1 MAELIPMMTDPGQ
14 RRKMIKQKI
23 LDGLAESFPMQ
34 SRNKTIE
41 LADLQY
47 QEKDYSSSE
56 QKKAIL
62 EGSSLNETVKG
73 TVIVRD
79 KEGKVIDKAKNFV
92 LARVPYFT
100 PRHTFI
106 LEGNEYSVSNMIR
119 RKPGVYARK
128 RANGILEASFNTHGG
143 KNFRISMDPSK
154 GEPQL
159 EYGAT
164 KIPLYPI
171 LRRTGMSH
179 DRIAQSWG
187 HKLTDAN
194 QKNLYHKADQAVDK
208 LYKKVLPEYRRDS
221 AHTPADQ
228 MDEVVKDYTR
238 AAMDPDVNVQT
249 LGKGYKNVT
258 PDSLLD
264 ASSKILRIF
273 KDTDEVDDQDNL
285 DFKYMVS
292 VDDLFKERIKLDAR
306 DIAKKLTIK
315 MEATPEV
322 KKVLPAG
329 PFSKGLRTFINTS
342 QLASIPT
349 QTNPM
354 ELIDSAVRV
363 TSLGEGGISTE
374 RAVPIEARQTH
385 VTQIGALDPIRT
397 PESFRAGIDI
407 RAAMLAQ
414 RDAKGNI
421 YVPIYDVKT
430 NRRKHIRAGKLQTAV
445 VAFPNQKL
453 RGTVDAVVNGVNRRV
468 HASKVDYQIP
478 HASFMYS
485 PTTNLIPFLE
495 SAQGNRAVMG
505 SKMQVQALSLVDREE
520 PYIQVKAPGNASY
533 EQLMGHI
540 INPVSPVAGTVAKI
554 DKDYIYIQPEAT
566 KVGAAT
572 LKRDAKYVKVP
583 YDTDFPLAAKTY
595 LNHKLGVKVG
605 DRVKPQQLL
614 ADSNFTRNGTLALG
628 KNMRVAFMPY
638 YGANSNDAVVVSEGA
653 SKKLTSERMYK
664 VVIPRDADLT
674 FKKTKHQSYYG
685 HGYTKDQY
693 KPLDDEGVPTPG
705 SKILPGNP
713 VVVGLRKTQLSADDM
728 ILGKLHRSLVRP
740 YSEYTK
746 VWDHDHTGEVVDVVK
761 TPKRIA
767 LTIKT
772 REPAGI
778 GDKLCYTEDTEV
790 LTTEGWVPVAEVG
803 PRTVCYTL
811 KSSGAI
817 ELQLPTGLYYYPQAG
832 ELYELDSQQVKLRV
846 TPNHDL
852 YVKPRGA
859 SKYQL
864 KPARETIHKRVRHKK
879 NGKWLSTTPEVVTLP
894 PVLRKTSGRIAKV
907 LQPIPTLNW
916 CKFLGTYLANGS
928 FIIHTRK
935 DRNQSIEYRTQI
947 HTVKGQKHSVS
958 GDQYTWI
965 QQIISECN
973 FKGQPRKDRHNI
985 SSRQLT
991 EYVAQFGHA
1000 QDKFVPPEIFT
1011 WGADAAQAIL
1021 EGLIG
1026 CDGHATESGSLGYT
1040 TTSKQLA
1047 DDVQRLALH
1056 AGYAANIKKTIPDNP
1071 NWSARYTVGIVKH
1084 KLTPQINHGHAQ
1096 TQNGQTERIIESI
1109 EPVWGI
1115 TVPNHVLYVRV
1126 KGVPVWSGNSGRY
1139 GNKGVISRIIPDGQ
1153 MIQDERGRPVDIL
1166 MTSAGVVSRINPS
1179 QILETAIGKV
1189 VEKTGKP
1196 ILVENFARKDNT
1208 AWAKKLLKE
1217 HGIKDKETVFDPVSG
1232 KKIPKVFVGNQYI
1245 MKLFKSTDTN
1255 YSARGVPD
1263 SYDLNQQPTKGGVH
1277 SAKVLG
1283 KMEFDAL
1290 VGHNA
1295 RNILKD
1301 AATIKSQKNDEYW
1314 RAIQLGYPTPPPRTS
1329 FAYNK
1334 FLNMLTGAGIK
1345 INRDKN
1351 LVSLAPLTDE
1361 DVLAQSSGEVK
1372 DSKIVQAKNLKP
1384 EIGGLFDPAI
1394 TGGLKGE
1401 KWSHIA
1407 LAEPVISPV
1416 FIDPVRRLLGL
1427 TTNQLNTEL
1436 KEKGGA
1442 HIQRRLKRINVAE
1455 MEKEL
1460 LGQMR
1465 RKKGT
1470 PLDSDVKKVKYL
1482 RALKSRG
1489 LTPDK
1494 AYIVSKIPVTPPV
1507 TRPVLPMQGSQQI
1520 IYGDANPL
1528 YQDLIYI
1535 NNQLKDVKKN
1545 KILIGE
1551 EEKLR
1556 PVLQEAVG
1564 AVYGTNDPVTAK
1576 SQARGHK
1583 GFLTYL
1589 AGKGSPKFGYF
1600 QSKIMKRTQ
1609 DVAGRGTIVPD
1620 STLGIDEVGLPED
1633 MLWSM
1638 YDKFVIRR
1646 LVQTGQPALQAKK
1659 MVKDRHPGARS
1670 HLMREIQERPVLINR
1685 APTLHRYNILAST
1698 PKPIPGHTIR
1708 INPFIEKAQ
1717 NADYDGDTMMVHVP
1731 VSPAA
1736 VEESKNLM
1744 LSNILFSDKSKGDL
1758 LVFPQHE
1765 AIMGINHAASLDL
1778 KNKPKV
1784 FKNKAEAMSAYNS
1797 GKIGLGTRVD
1807 IKEVL

>member
-1 MAELIPMMTDPGQ
+1 MAELIPMMTDPSQ
-14 RRKMIKQKI
+14 RREMIKQKI
-23 LDGLAESFPMQ
+23 LEGLQESFPMK

-41 LADLQY
+41 LADLKY
-47 QEKDYSSSE
+47 QEQDYSSGA
-56 QKKAIL
+56 QKQAIL
-62 EGSSLNETVKG
+62 RGESLNETVKG
-73 TVIVRD
+73 TVTVRD
-79 KEGKVIDKAKNFV
+79 NEGKVIDRAKNFV

-106 LEGNEYSVSNMIR
+106 LDGNEYSISNMIR

-143 KNFRISMDPSK
+143 KNFRISMDPAK

-187 HKLTDAN
+187 HKLTEAN
-194 QKNLYHKADQAVDK
+194 QKNLYRKADQYVDK

-221 AHTPADQ
+221 THTPDDQ
-228 MDEVVKDYTR
+228 IKEIVQDYTR
-238 AAMDPDVNVQT
+238 AAMDPDVTQQT
-249 LGKGYKNVT
+249 LGTPYRNVT
-258 PDSLLD
+258 PNSLLD

-273 KDTDEVDDQDNL
+273 KETDEVDDQDNL
-285 DFKYMVS
+285 DFKHMVS

-322 KKVLPAG
+322 KKVLPSG
-329 PFSKGLRTFINTS
+329 PFTKGLRTFINTS

-349 QTNPM
+349 QTNPI
-354 ELIDSAVRV
+354 ELIDSAMRV

-430 NRRKHIRAGKLQTAV
+430 NRRKNIRAGKLQTSV
-445 VAFPNQKL
+445 VAFPNQEL
-453 RGTVDAVVNGVNRRV
+453 RGTVDALVHGMNRRV
-468 HASKVDYQIP
+468 PASKVDYQIP

-505 SKMQVQALSLVDREE
+505 SKMQVQALSLVDREA
-520 PYIQVKAPGNASY
+520 PYVQVKAPGNTSY
-533 EQLMGHI
+533 EQLMGRI
-540 INPVSPVAGTVAKI
+540 INPVAPVDGTIAKV
-554 DKDYIYIQPEAT
+554 DADYIYIRPDST
-566 KVGAAT
+566 KVGAEGP
-572 LKRDAKYVKVP
+572 KKDARYVKVP
-583 YDTDFPLAAKTY
+583 YDTNFPLAAKTY
-595 LNHKLGVKVG
+595 LHHNLNVKVG
-605 DRVKPQQLL
+605 DKVKRHQLL
-614 ADSNFTRNGTLALG
+614 ANSNFSRNGTLALG
-628 KNMRVAFMPY
+628 KNMRLAFMPY

-653 SKKLTSERMYK
+653 AKKLTSERMYK
-664 VVIPRDADLT
+664 VVVPRDSDLT
-674 FKKTKHQSYYG
+674 FKKTKHQSYFG
-685 HGYTKDQY
+685 HGYTKNQY
-693 KPLDDEGVPTPG
+693 EPLDSEGVPKPG
-705 SKILPGNP
+705 SKILPGDP
-713 VVVGLRKTQLSADDM
+713 VVLGLRKTQLSADDM

-740 YSEYTK
+740 YSEFTK
-746 VWDHDHTGEVVDVVK
+746 TWDHDHAGEVVDVVK

-772 REPAGI
+772 QEPAGI
-778 GDKLCYTEDTEV
+778 GDK
-790 LTTEGWVPVAEVG
+790 
-803 PRTVCYTL
+803 
-811 KSSGAI
+811 I
-817 ELQLPTGLYYYPQAG
+817 
-832 ELYELDSQQVKLRV
+832 
-846 TPNHDL
+846 
-852 YVKPRGA
+852 
-859 SKYQL
+859 
-864 KPARETIHKRVRHKK
+864 
-879 NGKWLSTTPEVVTLP
+879 
-894 PVLRKTSGRIAKV
+894 
-907 LQPIPTLNW
+907 
-916 CKFLGTYLANGS
+916 
-928 FIIHTRK
+928 
-935 DRNQSIEYRTQI
+935 
-947 HTVKGQKHSVS
+947 
-958 GDQYTWI
+958 
-965 QQIISECN
+965 
-973 FKGQPRKDRHNI
+973 
-985 SSRQLT
+985 
-991 EYVAQFGHA
+991 
-1000 QDKFVPPEIFT
+1000 
-1011 WGADAAQAIL
+1011 
-1021 EGLIG
+1021 
-1026 CDGHATESGSLGYT
+1026 
-1040 TTSKQLA
+1040 
-1047 DDVQRLALH
+1047 
-1056 AGYAANIKKTIPDNP
+1056 
-1071 NWSARYTVGIVKH
+1071 
-1084 KLTPQINHGHAQ
+1084 
-1096 TQNGQTERIIESI
+1096 
-1109 EPVWGI
+1109 
-1115 TVPNHVLYVRV
+1115 
-1126 KGVPVWSGNSGRY
+1126 SGRY
-1139 GNKGVISRIIPDGQ
+1139 GNKGVISRIIPDDQ
-1153 MIQDERGRPVDIL
+1153 MIQDAKGRPIDIL

-1179 QILETAIGKV
+1179 QILETAAGKV

-1196 ILVENFARKDNT
+1196 LLIENFRKQDNN
-1208 AWAKKLLKE
+1208 AWAKSLLKK

-1255 YSARGVPD
+1255 YGARGVPS
-1263 SYDLNQQPTKGGVH
+1263 SYDLNQQPTKGGTH

-1290 VGHNA
+1290 VGYGA
-1295 RNILKD
+1295 RNILRD
-1301 AATIKSQKNDEYW
+1301 AASIKSQKNDEYW

-1345 INRDKN
+1345 INRDKS
-1351 LVSLAPLTDE
+1351 LISLAPLTDE
-1361 DVLAQSSGEVK
+1361 DVLEQSSGEVK

-1394 TGGLKGE
+1394 TGGLSGE
-1401 KWSHIA
+1401 KWSHIS
-1407 LAEPVISPV
+1407 LAEPIISPI
-1416 FIDPVRRLLGL
+1416 FKDPVRRLLNL
-1427 TTNQLNTEL
+1427 TNAQLDKEL
-1436 KEKGGA
+1436 KENGGA
-1442 HIQRRLKRINVAE
+1442 HIQRQLKRINVAQL
-1455 MEKEL
+1455 EKDIL
-1460 LGQMR
+1460 SQMR
-1465 RKKGT
+1465 QKKGL
-1470 PLDSDVKKVKYL
+1470 PLDTEVKKVKYL

-1507 TRPVLPMQGSQQI
+1507 TRPVLPMTGSQQI

-1535 NNQLKDVKKN
+1535 NNQLKDAKKN
-1545 KILIGE
+1545 KLLIGE

-1556 PVLQEAVG
+1556 PALQEAVG

-1576 SQARGHK
+1576 SRARGHK
-1583 GFLTYL
+1583 GFLTFL
-1589 AGKGSPKFGYF
+1589 AGKGTGPKFGYF
-1600 QSKIMKRTQ
+1600 QSKLMKRTQ

-1638 YDKFVIRR
+1638 YDKFIIRR
-1646 LVQTGQPALQAKK
+1646 LVQTGYPALHAKQ
-1659 MVKDRHPGARS
+1659 MVKDRHPGARD

-1698 PKPIPGHTIR
+1698 PKPVPGRTIR
-1708 INPFIEKAQ
+1708 VNPFVEKAQ
-1717 NADYDGDTMMVHVP
+1717 DADYDGDTMMVHVP
-1731 VSPAA
+1731 VSAAA
-1736 VEESKNLM
+1736 VEESKDLM

-1765 AIMGINHAASLDL
+1765 AIMGINHAASLDD
-1778 KNKPKV
+1778 KNRPKV
-1784 FKNKAEAMSAYNS
+1784 FKNKAAAMTAYNS
-1797 GKIGLGTRVD
+1797 GKIGLGTRIE
-1807 IKEVL
+1807 IKGSTP